1 MKAAAII
8 AALGIALIVTMGPAP
23 ASAQTTVVR
32 ECGGQYTV
40 THYNSDGSVKGV
52 HKKQLSDEGTIYT
65 AGKTW
70 TLVEGSPD
78 RFVNDGGSQLQ
89 VIPCDATPGSGTRGI
104 GVRQVQGAQTST
116 VLVGNSGKTAAGNLG
131 LNRDRAQAFTT
142 GSNAAGYKLTSVDI
156 AAPANSAVGNW
167 DVRIASG
174 GGSGPGSTVT
184 GGDLSEPSS
193 LTTGINNSFTS
204 TNGVDL
210 DPSTTYY
217 IVIDMGAEHTATL
230 SSTTD
235 DTEDAN
241 PAAGWS
247 IEDGSYTRMVSN
259 TAWSSLGTHN
269 LQIRV
274 NGYAKVVPP
283 LVSNTGQ
290 TNISG
295 FVTFTSDRAQSF
307 ITGNAS
313 GYQLTAVKV
322 ALGTGAGTTPSY
334 SVSIYADSSGAPAG
348 SSLTTLNNPPSVPIA
363 LETLEFTAS
372 GNGIDLTAGTKYWV
386 VIDVPASHPVFFI
399 GATAS
404 GAEDAGAAAGWTI
417 GNNHRSRGPTAT
429 QWASGT
435 NTNALRIAIEGYAKT
450 QTPTNPPSTTPPPVF
465 RPPVF
470 TGDDGR
476 RVAPGPWI
484 SPRVNR
490 ADLSGTN
497 VIVSMDKAVLLD
509 TNYSTAQLADKF
521 TVWVNGDGQAVVGA
535 SVSGYQVRLDLGSSF
550 SAPPGARVRVNYA
563 RGPLLDAATGNT
575 VGGFSLSPGPWTT
588 PRPNRVYGTA
598 TGVVVSMD
606 KPVQR
611 DSSYSDSQI
620 KAAFTV
626 RVNDVSQTITKV
638 SVSGR
643 DISLQIESPPADG
656 DKLAVDY
663 TQGPLR
669 DSTGMR
675 ILGFAYFGA
684 GR

>member
-23 ASAQTTVVR
+23 ASAQTTVIR

-40 THYNSDGSVKGV
+40 ARYNSDGSAIGV
-52 HKKQLSDEGTIYT
+52 WNKQLSDEGTIYT

-70 TLVEGSPD
+70 KLVEGSPD
-78 RFVNDGGSQLQ
+78 RFVSDGGAQLQ
-89 VIPCDATPGSGTRGI
+89 VVPCDAALGA
-104 GVRQVQGAQTST
+104 GVRSSHPEAQSIQIVQGTPDTVQITFDKNLDTTSVPSTFRFTAKFSWSADFSPQSVTISGNTVSLVMGLTSLNPTLERVSYTKPSSGNLLKGADGAEVASFTFPEQTST
-116 VLVGNSGKTAAGNLG
+116 
-131 LNRDRAQAFTT
+131 
-142 GSNAAGYKLTSVDI
+142 
-156 AAPANSAVGNW
+156 
-167 DVRIASG
+167 
-174 GGSGPGSTVT
+174 
-184 GGDLSEPSS
+184 
-193 LTTGINNSFTS
+193 
-204 TNGVDL
+204 
-210 DPSTTYY
+210 
-217 IVIDMGAEHTATL
+217 
-230 SSTTD
+230 
-235 DTEDAN
+235 
-241 PAAGWS
+241 
-247 IEDGSYTRMVSN
+247 
-259 TAWSSLGTHN
+259 
-269 LQIRV
+269 
-274 NGYAKVVPP
+274 
-283 LVSNTGQ
+283 
-290 TNISG
+290 
-295 FVTFTSDRAQSF
+295 
-307 ITGNAS
+307 
-313 GYQLTAVKV
+313 
-322 ALGTGAGTTPSY
+322 
-334 SVSIYADSSGAPAG
+334 
-348 SSLTTLNNPPSVPIA
+348 NPP
-363 LETLEFTAS
+363 
-372 GNGIDLTAGTKYWV
+372 
-386 VIDVPASHPVFFI
+386 
-399 GATAS
+399 
-404 GAEDAGAAAGWTI
+404 
-417 GNNHRSRGPTAT
+417 PTT
-429 QWASGT
+429 S
-435 NTNALRIAIEGYAKT
+435 
-450 QTPTNPPSTTPPPVF
+450 PPVF

-535 SVSGYQVRLDLGSSF
+535 SVSGYRVTLDLGSSF

-606 KPVQR
+606 KPVQL